1 MHKKIFVLTIIGI
14 TFFTFLF
21 IFYKK
26 EEYKISDSLYKINS
40 YTENEI
46 KTGYGLLYNIKDKG
60 YIITNYHIIKDS
72 YDIILENS
80 DNKIEA
86 RVLNY
91 DEYSDIAVLSIDKKY
106 ANKVIKKSN
115 KYKQLYTI
123 DRANIKNSK
132 KIKCLENSRVIINL
146 EKENFIVDA
155 KKIKG
160 DITFGNSG
168 GPIYNENNEI
178 LGIIFTKDENYG
190 YALDIDKSLKIA
202 KQLEEGKINYPKFP
216 VDIEDENSIVVKN
229 DNEYFKTGDTILS
242 IDGNKVRNIME
253 LNYYLYKY
261 NVGDTVKINIKRK
274 DSTYSRKITL
284 N

>member
-1 MHKKIFVLTIIGI
+1 MRKKIFVLTIIAI
-14 TFFTFLF
+14 ILFVFLC

-26 EEYKISDSLYKINS
+26 EDYKINDSLYKINS

-72 YDIILENS
+72 YDIILENLE
-80 DNKIEA
+80 NKIEA
-86 RVLNY
+86 SVVNY

-106 ANKVIKKSN
+106 ADKVIKKSN

-123 DRANIKNSK
+123 NRANIKNSK
-132 KIKCLENSRVIINL
+132 KIKYLENSRVIINL

-160 DITFGNSG
+160 DVSFGNSG
-168 GPIYNENNEI
+168 GPVFNENNEI
-178 LGIIFTKDENYG
+178 LGIIFTKDKDYG

-202 KQLEEGKINYPKFP
+202 EQLEKGKINYPKFP
-216 VDIEDENSIVVKN
+216 ADIEDENSIVVKN

-261 NVGDTVKINIKRK
+261 KIGDTVKINIKRK
-274 DSTYSRKITL
+274 DNTYSRKITL